1 MSLSETRIGAVIL
14 AAGSSSRLGEPKQLV
29 HFQSKSLLQQ
39 VIDEVAQIEFEEL
52 VVILGANEVLIKKK
66 VNFKSAK
73 LIQNPNWEEGM
84 ASSIRL
90 AVEEAERRGLNA
102 LLILLSDQPFVNSEL
117 LRDLIKLYSPGK
129 ELIVASEYNNIFGV
143 PVLFDRHYF
152 QDLKEL
158 TGDTGARKLIKQYQD
173 KVKGVKFE
181 KGLVDIDTQED
192 LSKLQKHR

>member
-1 MSLSETRIGAVIL
+1 M
-14 AAGSSSRLGEPKQLV
+14 
-29 HFQSKSLLQQ
+29 
-39 VIDEVAQIEFEEL
+39 IDEVAQIEFEEL